1 VSRFPAAFRPP
12 AFASRSS
19 DSRRGVGPS
28 LRSAY
33 RPEGRTATGLPRSA
47 RMSCD
52 RVGCPLYPE
61 DGGAHPGLSRL
72 LSRRLPLLGGQ
83 SLHPAPTSHP
93 TRYCFT
99 RHQRGFKRFTR
110 PVFPSP
116 VTPGWNGRPWAFPR
130 ASHPAGST
138 PATHVEVGTG
148 HRARAWNY
156 SLNITSADPPIR
168 VVHSQ
173 RATSRRTTR
182 RSRRRR
188 RAIGSRVAPA
198 SVEKQQRSPPCC
210 FPCKGALG
218 SRVALCARTSRP
230 LGELTT
236 KRIGVSAA
244 SPTRCASCDV
254 CSGLPAV

>member
-19 DSRRGVGPS
+19 DSRRGIGPS

-33 RPEGRTATGLPRSA
+33 RPSGRTPTGLPRSA

-52 RVGCPLYPE
+52 RGGCPLYPE
-61 DGGAHPGLSRL
+61 DDGAHPGLSRL

-93 TRYCFT
+93 TRYRFT

-116 VTPGWNGRPWAFPR
+116 VAPGWNGRPWAFPR
-130 ASHPAGST
+130 APHPAGSA

-156 SLNITSADPPIR
+156 ALNITSADPPIR

-173 RATSRRTTR
+173 RATSRRTTSSER
-182 RSRRRR
+182 LATSCSHARFLRNAIAKAAATPSPFASRS
-188 RAIGSRVAPA
+188 A
-198 SVEKQQRSPPCC
+198 SI
-210 FPCKGALG
+210 
-218 SRVALCARTSRP
+218 RTRDP
-230 LGELTT
+230 V
-236 KRIGVSAA
+236 VS
-244 SPTRCASCDV
+244 
-254 CSGLPAV
+254 

>member
-173 RATSRRTTR
+173 RATSRRTTTRSRPRRRGTRACFPR
-182 RSRRRR
+182 RSN
-188 RAIGSRVAPA
+188 RVRPI
-198 SVEKQQRSPPCC
+198 
-210 FPCKGALG
+210 
-218 SRVALCARTSRP
+218 RVRTSARP
-230 LGELTT
+230 LNRCVAYHENA
-236 KRIGVSAA
+236 SARA
-244 SPTRCASCDV
+244 AACES
-254 CSGLPAV
+254 